1 MIEKEIPFVIYIII
15 LFVHWLADFV
25 FQSHKMA
32 TKKSTSKVWL
42 TKHVLTYSLITVTS
56 WSFFIIPLS
65 EKEDII
71 PNLCMVWIITFVTHW
86 FTDYVTSKITSRLYK
101 EGKVHDFFV
110 IVGVDQMIHYTT
122 LLLTYCFLI
131 LK

>member
-1 MIEKEIPFVIYIII
+1 
-15 LFVHWLADFV
+15 
-25 FQSHKMA
+25 MA

-42 TKHVLTYSLITVTS
+42 TKHVLTYSLITVAS
-56 WSFFIIPLS
+56 WSSFIIPLS
-65 EKEDII
+65 EKEYII